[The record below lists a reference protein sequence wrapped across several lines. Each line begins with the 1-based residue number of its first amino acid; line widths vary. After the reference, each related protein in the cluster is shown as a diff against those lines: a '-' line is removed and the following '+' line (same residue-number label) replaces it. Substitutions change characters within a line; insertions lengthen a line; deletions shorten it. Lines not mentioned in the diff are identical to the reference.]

1 MMPVK
6 MKLVSGNSNI
16 ILAKEI
22 SQKLGIPL
30 LDSIVSKFSDGEIRI
45 QINESVRGDHVF
57 VIQSTNP
64 PADNLMELLLIIDA
78 LKRASAG
85 KITAVIPYYGYAR
98 QDKKDNPRVPISGK
112 LVADLLMAAGT
123 TRLMTLEL
131 HAEQIQGFFNYPV
144 DHLYSAPIFIDYIKK
159 HFDIANS
166 VIVSPDAG
174 RVNKARS
181 FANKLGGLP
190 IAIIDKRRSKPNEA
204 SIMNVVGNV
213 KGKNVLMVD
222 DIIDTAGTI
231 TKASYAL
238 KESGA
243 EEISAIITH
252 SILSGNAVEKMKKSS
267 IDRLITTNSVNI
279 ADEKK
284 IEKIEFLSCA
294 QLFANV
300 IERVHSKKSISVLF
314 D

>member
-22 SQKLGIPL
+22 SRKLGIPL

-64 PADNLMELLLIIDA
+64 PADNLLELLLIIDA

-144 DHLYSAPIFIDYIKK
+144 DHLYSSPIFIGYIKK
-159 HFDIANS
+159 HFDIDNS

-190 IAIIDKRRSKPNEA
+190 IAII
-204 SIMNVVGNV
+204 
-213 KGKNVLMVD
+213 
-222 DIIDTAGTI
+222 
-231 TKASYAL
+231 
-238 KESGA
+238 
-243 EEISAIITH
+243 
-252 SILSGNAVEKMKKSS
+252 
-267 IDRLITTNSVNI
+267 
-279 ADEKK
+279 
-284 IEKIEFLSCA
+284 
-294 QLFANV
+294 
-300 IERVHSKKSISVLF
+300 
-314 D
+314 

>member
-1 MMPVK
+1 
-6 MKLVSGNSNI
+6 
-16 ILAKEI
+16 
-22 SQKLGIPL
+22 
-30 LDSIVSKFSDGEIRI
+30 
-45 QINESVRGDHVF
+45 
-57 VIQSTNP
+57 
-64 PADNLMELLLIIDA
+64 
-78 LKRASAG
+78 
-85 KITAVIPYYGYAR
+85 
-98 QDKKDNPRVPISGK
+98 
-112 LVADLLMAAGT
+112 AAGT

-144 DHLYSAPIFIDYIKK
+144 DHLYSSPIFIDYIKK
-159 HFDIANS
+159 HFDIDNS

-204 SIMNVVGNV
+204 SIMNVIGNV
-213 KGKNVLMVD
+213 EDKNVIMVD

-243 EEISAIITH
+243 KEISAIITH
-252 SILSGNAVEKMKKSS
+252 SILSGNAVEKMKESS

-284 IEKIEFLSCA
+284 IDKIEFLSCA

-300 IERVHSKKSISVLF
+300 IKRVHSKQSISVLF

>member
-1 MMPVK
+1 MPVK

>member
-1 MMPVK
+1 MPVK

-30 LDSIVSKFSDGEIRI
+30 LDSIISKFSDGEIRI

-64 PADNLMELLLIIDA
+64 PADNLLELLLIIDA

-85 KITAVIPYYGYAR
+85 KITAVVPYYGYAR

-112 LVADLLMAAGT
+112 LVADLFMAAGA

-144 DHLYSAPIFIDYIKK
+144 DHLYSSPIFIDYIKK
-159 HFDIANS
+159 HFDLGNC

-213 KGKNVLMVD
+213 KGKNVIMVD

-252 SILSGNAVEKMKKSS
+252 SILSGNAVEKMKQSS